1 MKYET
6 HSGGK
11 ESARKQQERIRFYES
26 KVKEASAAQKQKSG
40 SDQIRK

>member
-11 ESARKQQERIRFYES
+11 ESARKQERIRFYES
-26 KVKEASAAQKQKSG
+26 KVKEDTAAHKQKSG
-40 SDQIRK
+40 ADQIRK